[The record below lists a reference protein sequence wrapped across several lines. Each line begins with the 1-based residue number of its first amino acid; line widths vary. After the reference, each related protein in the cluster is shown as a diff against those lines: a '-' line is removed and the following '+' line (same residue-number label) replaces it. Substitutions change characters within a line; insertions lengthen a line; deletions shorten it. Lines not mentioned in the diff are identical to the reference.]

1 MIECKPDTTKC
12 KALEELTK
20 RVDDHDDRLAKSDT
34 NFAVVNVKLN
44 LVIGILSTIGV
55 AIAGVIVKM
64 IF

>member
-1 MIECKPDTTKC
+1 MQECKVDTKC
-12 KALEELTK
+12 KALEDLAR
-20 RVDDHDDRLAKSDT
+20 RVDDHDDRLAKGDT